1 MGLAQEQI
9 YTIEDIY
16 ELPEGKRAELI
27 DGCIYDMA
35 PHNLPHQ
42 KIVHFLDKTI
52 GNYIDRKKGNCEVL
66 PAPFGVFLN
75 KDDRNYME
83 PDISV
88 ICDKDKLS
96 EKGCHGA
103 PDWIIEAVSPG
114 SKRMDYLV
122 KPVKYESAGV
132 REYWI
137 VDSKSNTVH
146 CHNFENKTME
156 TYSLADKI
164 PVGIYE
170 DFTIDFSTLEL

>member
-1 MGLAQEQI
+1 M
-9 YTIEDIY
+9 
-16 ELPEGKRAELI
+16 
-27 DGCIYDMA
+27 
-35 PHNLPHQ
+35 
-42 KIVHFLDKTI
+42 
-52 GNYIDRKKGNCEVL
+52 
-66 PAPFGVFLN
+66 N

-103 PDWIIEAVSPG
+103 PDWIIEVVSPG

-122 KPVKYESAGV
+122 KTVKYESAGV

-164 PVGIYE
+164 AVGIYE
-170 DFTIDFSTLEL
+170 DFAIDFSTLKL